1 MKKYGIVLLLAACMS
16 FTGCADPVA
25 EGTELLEEGRYEE
38 AAEQFEEAVE
48 KEKQLGEAYLGL
60 GICSYETSDYE
71 QAKSMLEQARDHG
84 AQASGKLYNMMGQC
98 EMQLGD
104 FENAAYYF
112 ENGQTF
118 SDVSDEVKQE
128 MAFNEISMYE
138 KIGEYA
144 KAKEKL
150 EIYVNNYPADEVAA
164 KELEFLTTQVKEAE

>member
-16 FTGCADPVA
+16 LAGCADPVA
-25 EGTELLEEGRYEE
+25 EGTELLEEGMYEE

-60 GICSYETSDYE
+60 GICSYEASDYD
-71 QAKSMLEQARDHG
+71 QAKSMFEQARDHG
-84 AQASGKLYNMMGQC
+84 AQASGTLYNLMGQC

-104 FENAAYYF
+104 YENAAYYF

-118 SDVSDEVKQE
+118 SDISDEVKQE
-128 MAFNEISMYE
+128 MAFNEISAYE

-150 EIYVNNYPADEVAA
+150 EIYVNNYPADETAA